1 MSVARTE
8 RRSESAGID
17 QDSIYHHLPMDRTSA
32 EEPSEVTDDLEA
44 IYATRFGPRT
54 SDRKVLWTTL
64 VESYFQQFIGPD
76 DTVLDLAAGYCE
88 FINTIRCGRKVAVD
102 LNPTIRSV
110 AGPDVEVVHRP
121 STDLPDNLTDQVD
134 VAWVSNFFEHLP
146 DSAAMLSTLRE
157 LHRVLRPGGRLMVL
171 QPNIRLTGAAY
182 WDFVD
187 HSLPITEKSLT
198 EALTLTGFTVDTM
211 KVRFLPYT
219 TESRLPIS
227 AALIR
232 LYLKLPP
239 AQYLLGQQTF
249 VVAQAT

>member
-1 MSVARTE
+1 MDS
-8 RRSESAGID
+8 SSANG
-17 QDSIYHHLPMDRTSA
+17 
-32 EEPSEVTDDLEA
+32 PSEVTDELEA

-54 SDRKVLWTTL
+54 ADRKVLWTTL
-64 VESYFQQFIGPD
+64 VQSYFQQFVKPT

-88 FINTIRCGRKVAVD
+88 FINTVRCGRKVAVD

-110 AGPDVEVVHRP
+110 AGADVEVFHSP
-121 STDLPDNLTDQVD
+121 STELPPELTDQVD

-146 DSAAMLSTLRE
+146 DSAAMLASLRE

-187 HSLPITEKSLT
+187 HSLPITEKSLA
-198 EALTLTGFTVDTM
+198 EALALTGFSIDTM

-249 VVAQAT
+249 VVARAT